1 MYFVSNGGEAF
12 PNLIM
17 VLQGYGITIDL
28 VGNTFISKTGI
39 TSSTFKT
46 VPDQPVT
53 SFELVLP
60 QGPYSALTANGNLC
74 TSKLSMPTEFVAQ
87 NGTLINQTTKVTVTG
102 CPKVKILTRAQ
113 KLALALKACH
123 KKHGATKRKACER
136 AARKKYGPVGKKGRR
151 RRRSSRR
158 SLRVDGCSSGV
169 TRMPSVR

>member
-1 MYFVSNGGEAF
+1 
-12 PNLIM
+12 M

-46 VPDQPVT
+46 VPDQPVS

-74 TSKLSMPTEFVAQ
+74 TSKLAMPTEFVAQ
-87 NGTLINQTTKVTVTG
+87 NGTLINQTTKINVTG
-102 CPKVKILTRAQ
+102 CPKVKVLTRAQ

-123 KKHGATKRKACER
+123 KKQNHAKRKACER
-136 AARKKYGPVGKKGRR
+136 QARKKYGPVKKAKKAKKR
-151 RRRSSRR
+151 
-158 SLRVDGCSSGV
+158 
-169 TRMPSVR
+169 

>member
-1 MYFVSNGGEAF
+1 
-12 PNLIM
+12 M

-28 VGNTFISKTGI
+28 VGDTFISKTGI

-74 TSKLSMPTEFVAQ
+74 TSKLSMPTEFVGQ
-87 NGTLINQTTKVTVTG
+87 NGALLNRNTPVNVTG
-102 CPKVKILTRAQ
+102 CPKVKTLTRAQ

-123 KKHGATKRKACER
+123 KQHSHTKRKACER
-136 AARKKYGPVGKKGRR
+136 QARKKYGPVKAKKAKRKG
-151 RRRSSRR
+151 
-158 SLRVDGCSSGV
+158 
-169 TRMPSVR
+169 